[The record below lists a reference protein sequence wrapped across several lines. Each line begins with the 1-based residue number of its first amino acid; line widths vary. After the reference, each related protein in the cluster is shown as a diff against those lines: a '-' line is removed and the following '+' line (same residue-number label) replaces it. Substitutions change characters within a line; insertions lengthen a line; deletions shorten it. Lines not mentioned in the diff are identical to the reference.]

1 MNKLHTTKRILIIG
15 GMGPQASIHAH
26 KRLQELLT
34 ENGKNA
40 EIVHV
45 SLIIKHFFN
54 NSGRPKLNL
63 TDRQITLLSSIDA
76 DLSFIAC
83 NTAHLFFD
91 NISSLI
97 KPKLVSMLD
106 FDTHHNPVIVSSPTS
121 KKFKVFGD
129 TANHLD
135 DELDKITGEIIEL
148 VIQGDE
154 EEATNKFKKLMNAL
168 PQNQEALVGCT
179 ELSMLAH
186 KLNLNVRC
194 TLEEFLR
201 KLVWDL

>member
-1 MNKLHTTKRILIIG
+1 MNKSQLAKRILIIG
-15 GMGPQASIHAH
+15 GMGPQASTHAH

-40 EIVHV
+40 EIIHV
-45 SLIIKHFFN
+45 SLVIKHFFN
-54 NSGRPKLNL
+54 NGGRPTLNL
-63 TDRQITLLSSIDA
+63 TDRQINLLSSIDA

-83 NTAHLFFD
+83 NTAHLFFG

-106 FDTHHNPVIVSSPTS
+106 FDTHHNPIMVCSPTS

-154 EEATNKFKKLMNAL
+154 EEATKKFKRLMDPL
-168 PQNQEALVGCT
+168 PQNQEVLVSCT

-201 KLVWDL
+201 KLVQDL